1 MRRGDDLE
9 FSEIPPLPN
18 PYWGRR
24 EVAIQP
30 GLGALIKVVSLGE
43 RSDKGCLVGIQPA
56 WESWQY
62 RTELD
67 FRAALFDLMAA
78 AKQAGFLS
86 GKNCVVFPELTALQ
100 LLLVDEFPWVTLSPT
115 WHQALTT
122 ALGDEKAWRF
132 ISALARSKALGWE
145 RAVTHEVI
153 QSKLARAL
161 EAWVSSF
168 SLAAQEFSAA
178 IFAGT
183 MLLPSE
189 ASVTSDG
196 LEWPQ
201 EFDPQRGL
209 SIGGIL
215 VNPEGSLAPDI
226 AWKQAPSPIEEA
238 HFATGRPSQAC
249 LYETPVGRLAVLL
262 GEDAWQSGVDASCA
276 GADVIASPS
285 LRWAGDHRDE
295 WESGGVNSWIHRT
308 SAQAG
313 MTLFN
318 RCGLFERRSIGEPI
332 LAYHGTHASLALS
345 GRDEPESTVVGLWL

>member
-9 FSEIPPLPN
+9 FSEIPAIPT
-18 PYWGRR
+18 PYWGKR
-24 EVAIQP
+24 EMEIRP
-30 GLGALIKVVSLGE
+30 GLGAQVRVVSMGA
-43 RSDKGCLVGIQPA
+43 RSENGCLVGIQPA
-56 WESWQY
+56 WESWQF

-67 FRAALFDLMAA
+67 FRAAIFDLMAA

-86 GKNCVVFPELTALQ
+86 VKNCVVFPELTALQ

-115 WHQALTT
+115 WHQALMT

-145 RAVTHEVI
+145 RAVALEVI
-153 QSKLARAL
+153 QGKLARAL

-183 MLLPSE
+183 MLMPSE
-189 ASVTSDG
+189 ASVTRDG
-196 LEWPQ
+196 LAWQQ
-201 EFDPQRGL
+201 EFDAQQSL
-209 SIGGIL
+209 SVGGIL
-215 VNPEGSLAPDI
+215 LLPDGSVSQKI
-226 AWKQAPSPIEEA
+226 AWKKEPSPSEEGL
-238 HFATGRPSQAC
+238 FAKGKEEEFT
-249 LYETPVGRLAVLL
+249 LYETPLGQMAVLL
-262 GEDAWQSGVDASCA
+262 GEDAWRQEAIGNSHE
-276 GADVIASPS
+276 ADIIVNPAQ
-285 LRWAGDHRDE
+285 RWAGDHRDE
-295 WESGGVNSWIHRT
+295 WQSGGVNSWIHKT
-308 SAQAG
+308 SAKAG

-332 LAYHGTHASLALS
+332 LAYHGTHATLALS